1 MRLISHQMKRRRG
14 RANLPKLCHPTSEKF
29 LLFKGE
35 FRGSA

>member
-1 MRLISHQMKRRRG
+1 MKRQAERV
-14 RANLPKLCHPTSEKF
+14 NLSKHCHPTSERKL